1 MRARERAREP
11 GDPNV
16 GGVID
21 GPEPI
26 RPTCQSVGML
36 KKVRLRNHVMVGLAI
51 ALMSVLAGCRVIG
64 GGENAIFRPESFD
77 AKQVTVWPEGD
88 NGVHI
93 REIVDIDFGPT
104 ERHGYQRIIPNDF
117 GAAQDVTATSDANSA
132 VTVVPMGSD
141 TRIRIGD
148 PNETFTGRHRYT
160 LDYVLPD
167 AQLDTGVLALDIIG
181 IDETMETKRFEVV
194 LTGFEFGT
202 TACDTGSL
210 GVFGGCELVKDDT
223 GNYVTVIE
231 PLAAG
236 DLITVGGT
244 ITGFT
249 EPDLPPVPEPHAAA
263 PGGFSPLGLLMIP
276 VGIIGGGAAF
286 LLNRRRGSNEVAGA
300 GGAADAAFG
309 ALPSPG
315 SPAPPTASALATAS
329 TRRVSDSQLAKMAT
343 IEFVPPRG
351 LEPWQ
356 GRALFRE
363 LVDQD
368 TVVAWFSEMIAQE
381 AMVITTAGKKH
392 SLAPGTHR
400 DRVSA
405 ADQRNIAQLFR
416 TESSIEL
423 GTYDPTFAQTWK
435 RVFEEQ
441 QDFIRDSGWWSSKT
455 ARAGS
460 IAGGFFGALLVVAVL
475 FAANIINF
483 ATKGLGLLT
492 SPGLAIVLG
501 VALPFF
507 VGLLAYSAMLPSRTA
522 TGSALA
528 LRTESFR
535 RFLAASEGKHVQWAW
550 DNGLLREY
558 SAWAVA
564 LDAADAWERAIRAS
578 NIPEPQ
584 TALDGP
590 LLAHSLAYSMAST
603 STEPSSS
610 SGSSGGFSGGG
621 GGGGGGGGSSGSW

>member
-1 MRARERAREP
+1 
-11 GDPNV
+11 
-16 GGVID
+16 
-21 GPEPI
+21 
-26 RPTCQSVGML
+26 ML
-36 KKVRLRNHVMVGLAI
+36 QKVRLRNHVMVGLAI
-51 ALMSVLAGCRVIG
+51 VLMSLLAGCRVIG
-64 GGENAIFRPESFD
+64 GGDDAVFRPESFD
-77 AKQVTVWPEGD
+77 AKQVTVWPEGAD
-88 NGVHI
+88 GVHI

-104 ERHGYQRIIPNDF
+104 ERHGYQRVIPNDF
-117 GAAQDVTATSDANSA
+117 GVPESVEATSDANS
-132 VTVVPMGSD
+132 TVSVVNVGSD

-148 PNETFTGRHRYT
+148 PNETLTGRHRYT

-167 AQLDTGVLALDIIG
+167 AQLSSGVLALDIIG
-181 IDETMETKRFEVV
+181 NAETFETKRFEVV
-194 LTGFEFGT
+194 VTGFEFGT
-202 TACDTGSL
+202 TECDTGAL
-210 GVFGGCELVKDDT
+210 GVYGGCDLVKDDT

-231 PLAAG
+231 PLAPH
-236 DLITVGGT
+236 DLITIGGT

-249 EPDLPPVPEPHAAA
+249 DIELPPVPEPHDPA

-276 VGIIGGGAAF
+276 VGIVGGGAAF

-300 GGAADAAFG
+300 GGAADAAYG
-309 ALPSPG
+309 GLPSPG
-315 SPAPPTASALATAS
+315 SSAPSASALATAS
-329 TRRVSDSQLAKMAT
+329 TRRVSDARLAQMAT

-351 LEPWQ
+351 LEPWM
-356 GRALFRE
+356 GRALLRE

-368 TVVAWFSEMIAQE
+368 TVVAWFSEMVAQE
-381 AMVITTAGKKH
+381 ALVITTEGDEH
-392 SLAPGTHR
+392 SLVPGPKR
-400 DRVSA
+400 DQVSA
-405 ADQRNIAQLFR
+405 ADRKHIAQLFR
-416 TESSIEL
+416 SVTAIRL
-423 GTYDPTFAQTWK
+423 GTYNSTFAEIWK

-441 QDFIRDSGWWSSKT
+441 QDFIRDSGWWSSKVG
-455 ARAGS
+455 RGGS
-460 IAGGFFGALLVVAVL
+460 IAGGFFGALIVVVVL
-475 FAANIINF
+475 FAANIVNF
-483 ATKGLGLLT
+483 ATTGLGLLT
-492 SPGLAIVLG
+492 SPWLAIVLG

-535 RFLAASEGKHVQWAW
+535 RFLTSSEGRHVQWAW

-603 STEPSSS
+603 SVQPSTSSS
-610 SGSSGGFSGGG
+610 SGSSSGFSGGG